1 MTVKSNFE
9 TGSRQ
14 ARAVVIGGGIMGVS
28 AAYHLA
34 AEGWTDVVL
43 CEKAELT
50 SGSTWHA
57 AGQIAH
63 AVDSRVMGWVNDYSI
78 KLYRRLERETGQGV
92 GWHGCGGLRVGYDDD
107 EVDWLKSILNVGR
120 LLDLPMDLVGPNEVK
135 AANPHYNVEGIKAAV
150 RTYEDGHVDPS
161 GATQAMAAAARAL
174 GARIERRNR
183 VTGAARRPD
192 GEWRVETQAGEITA
206 EHVVIA
212 AGSFA
217 RQVGAWF
224 GLSIPSVPILHH
236 YFVTDTVPE
245 FRDAAHEIPVMRD
258 NSCGGYIRQEQQS
271 GLIGVFEN
279 TDAPAVWL
287 DGAPWE
293 SENELFEPDYEA
305 VAPFLERAFDRMPIL
320 AELGIRRVV
329 RGAIAHTPDGPPLVG
344 PAPGHRTVWLACGS
358 SIGIAWAGGAGK
370 LLADLMVH
378 GEAQLSSR
386 SMDPRRFGDYAND
399 AYIVEKSREDFEV
412 RHYTPVPGYQR
423 PAGRPWIKNPI
434 HDLLAAKGAVFG
446 EVHGRERPRWF
457 ASGGNKGGREGDGD
471 GAGRGGAGRGEGGAP
486 AEDANGWRRQPWHAA
501 VGRECAAV
509 AGAAG
514 LLDLTAFSK
523 FEISGRDA
531 GTFLDRLS
539 ANPPPAEVGRVRL
552 AHLLT
557 PAGHFETELIVT
569 RLAQDRFYAGSAIAG
584 ERKDLDWLRFHR
596 RPGEAVTIR
605 NLTSEWGFL
614 ALSGPRSRE
623 ILGAVTGVDLS
634 NEAFPW
640 LSAREASVADRP
652 CLLQRISFTGELGWE
667 LHMPLASMEA
677 IYAALFEAG
686 ARCGLRDV
694 GGHALDSLR
703 MEKGYPGSRE
713 LTPEIGMVE
722 AGLMRFFKPDHR
734 SFVGREATLRK
745 RERGVSSAMVYLEV
759 DALDADCH
767 GGEAV
772 LHDGRVVGLTTSGG
786 YGHRTGRSYAF
797 AFVAPGLAA
806 PGAGFEVTILD
817 RPRKARALGEPAY
830 DPRNLRQRA

>member
-14 ARAVVIGGGIMGVS
+14 ARVVVIGGGIMGVS

-78 KLYRRLERETGQGV
+78 KLYQRLERETGQGV

-183 VTGAARRPD
+183 VTGAARRPS
-192 GEWRVETQAGEITA
+192 GEWRVETQAGEIAA

-224 GLSIPSVPILHH
+224 GLSIPSVSILHH

-344 PAPGHRTVWLACGS
+344 PAPATAPCGS
-358 SIGIAWAGGAGK
+358 PAARRSASPGPAAPASCSRTSWSTGRRSSPFDSWTPAASATTRTTHTSWKRAGRISRSGTTRPCRATSARRAGP
-370 LLADLMVH
+370 
-378 GEAQLSSR
+378 GSRTPSTTSSR
-386 SMDPRRFGDYAND
+386 PRGRCSARCTGASGP
-399 AYIVEKSREDFEV
+399 AGS
-412 RHYTPVPGYQR
+412 R
-423 PAGRPWIKNPI
+423 PA
-434 HDLLAAKGAVFG
+434 AAVTAAGAAAGVRARAT
-446 EVHGRERPRWF
+446 ET
-457 ASGGNKGGREGDGD
+457 
-471 GAGRGGAGRGEGGAP
+471 GADRGGAGRGEGGTLG
-486 AEDANGWRRQPWHAA
+486 EDANGWRRQPWHAA
-501 VGRECAAV
+501 VGRECDAV

-557 PAGHFETELIVT
+557 PAGHFETELTVT

-623 ILGAVTGVDLS
+623 ILGAVTGADLS

-640 LSAREASVADRP
+640 LSAREAEVADRP

-677 IYAALFEAG
+677 IYTALFEAG

-703 MEKGYPGSRE
+703 MEKAYPGSRE

-734 SFVGREATLRK
+734 SFVGARRPCA
-745 RERGVSSAMVYLEV
+745 SA
-759 DALDADCH
+759 
-767 GGEAV
+767 
-772 LHDGRVVGLTTSGG
+772 SGG
-786 YGHRTGRSYAF
+786 CPVRWSIWKSTPWTPTATAARRSCTTGGWSDSPRPA
-797 AFVAPGLAA
+797 AMGTAPGGATRSPSLRRDSPPPA
-806 PGAGFEVTILD
+806 PVS
-817 RPRKARALGEPAY
+817 R
-830 DPRNLRQRA
+830 